1 MATTATERKR
11 KQRAKEQGY
20 SVTVVLSE
28 QAKATLDAMT
38 AQGVTQSEAIN
49 KILSEVA

>member
-1 MATTATERKR
+1 MATTAAERKR

-49 KILSEVA
+49 KILTEVA

>member
-1 MATTATERKR
+1 MATTAAERKR

-28 QAKATLDAMT
+28 QAKAILDAMT
-38 AQGVTQSEAIN
+38 EQGVTQREAIN

>member
-11 KQRAKEQGY
+11 RQRERQQGHTI
-20 SVTVVLSE
+20 TVVLSE
-28 QAKATLDAMT
+28 QAKAALDAMT
-38 AQGVTQSEAIN
+38 AQGTTQSEAIN